1 MSLFSAFVLA
11 DAPAAAPKGDRV
23 WHPLTLVMVLALWL
37 TTLGNV
43 PLWRAL
49 WALNDHH
56 DLRSMLGLAAFGVI
70 VLMAMAVLVS
80 VLVWPRWR
88 KPMGVVLLMVAAAN
102 SYFMVTYGVVMDP
115 SMMVN
120 TLQTD
125 LREVRDL
132 LSWSMLFVLVWGVV
146 LPGVWWWRQPVQ
158 KWPALPLM
166 LRQLGFAALAL
177 VLMWVVIWASFQ
189 DLASTMRNHKSLRY
203 MVNPFNT
210 VYAGTRIVAGQAAQT
225 GQPLQPIGEDALVV
239 RSASAASAAPLIVL
253 VVGETVRAANFGLAG
268 YARDTTPQLRQL
280 QDAGELSY
288 FSQVRS
294 CGTNTQVSVPCMF
307 SHLGREAYGQ
317 SKQPF
322 ENLLDVLQRA
332 GMRVLWLDN
341 QSGCKGV
348 CDRVAHA
355 NTRELK
361 NPVLCPQGECFD
373 EIMLHVLPERLAEL
387 ERGSLSGPPAAG
399 TVVVLH
405 QMGNHGP
412 AYFKR
417 TPDNMKPYQPEC
429 RSQVLQDCPAQDIV
443 NAYDNAVRYTD
454 HFLAQ
459 TVRWLKTQKR
469 PTALLYVSDHGESL
483 GEKGLYLHG
492 MPYMMAPPEQTH
504 VPMALWLSKPMQA
517 QLGWDAKCWQ
527 NKATDPITHD
537 HYFHSV
543 LSLARVKTRWQ
554 QPERDVFSACATGSR
569 QADAISVPT
578 NATGHSAKRHH
589 TRAG

>member
-1 MSLFSAFVLA
+1 
-11 DAPAAAPKGDRV
+11 
-23 WHPLTLVMVLALWL
+23 
-37 TTLGNV
+37 
-43 PLWRAL
+43 
-49 WALNDHH
+49 
-56 DLRSMLGLAAFGVI
+56 MLGLAAFGVI
-70 VLMAMAVLVS
+70 VLAAMAVLVS

-102 SYFMVTYGVVMDP
+102 SYFMATYGVVMDP

-132 LSWSMLFVLVWGVV
+132 LSWSMLIVLVWGVV

-361 NPVLCPQGECFD
+361 DPVLCPQGECFD

-469 PTALLYVSDHGESL
+469 PSALLYVSDHGESL

-492 MPYMMAPPEQTH
+492 MPYMMAPQEQTH
-504 VPMALWLSKPMQA
+504 VPMALWLSKSLQT
-517 QLGWDAKCWQ
+517 QRGWDGACLQKQ
-527 NKATDPITHD
+527 AAQALSHD

-543 LSLARVKTRWQ
+543 LSLAQVKTRWQ
-554 QPERDVFSACATGSR
+554 KTELDFFAACKGSAA
-569 QADAISVPT
+569 
-578 NATGHSAKRHH
+578 
-589 TRAG
+589 